1 MNNRNLVRN
10 IKLLLAFFS
19 VCFFGIII
27 YLTYFSLY
35 KSEEVALDVSNPRIR
50 AEEEDVLRGSILD
63 RDGNKI
69 AYSQKTEDGK
79 QKRIYNN
86 GEAYAHILGYSS
98 YVYGK
103 TGLELAYNNI
113 LLGKK
118 YGGDIL
124 QVLFQGIKGGFSS
137 NERYGYDV
145 YLSIDKDAQNAAYKM
160 LGNDKGA
167 VAAVNTK
174 TGEIIALVSK
184 PTFSPGLI
192 DTKFD
197 EYNNDKKGT
206 PFVNRAAQG
215 YYAPGSVFKIVTAA
229 AALENN
235 PEIADETFNCVG
247 GLKIGTYTLRDHG
260 GAVHGKV
267 SLNKA
272 FRVSCNN
279 AFGLI
284 GIELGYDKLED
295 MAEKF
300 MFNQEIEVSDIHDS
314 LNIRAGNIK
323 IDDEK
328 MKALVAQDAI
338 GQHGVTTNPLHMALI
353 TSAIANDGV
362 MMKPYIVK
370 EVKDRDGNIIEK
382 EKPEELRTVISKN
395 TADKI
400 KEYMVD
406 VVKSGTGTRAKISGI
421 TVGGKT
427 GSAENENYEETHSW
441 FTAFAPAED
450 PEIAVAV
457 IVEEGG
463 QGGKRAAEIAREVIE
478 AYLKK

>member
-19 VCFFGIII
+19 ICFLGIIV
-27 YLTYFSLY
+27 YLTHFSLY
-35 KSEEVALDVSNPRIR
+35 KAEEVALDVSNPRIR
-50 AEEEDVLRGSILD
+50 AEEENILRGSILD

-69 AYSQKTEDGK
+69 AYSQKTEGGK

-86 GEAYAHILGYSS
+86 GEVYAHILGYSS

-103 TGLELAYNNI
+103 TGLELAYNDI
-113 LLGKK
+113 LLGKG

-124 QVLFQGIKGGFSS
+124 QVLFQGIKSGFTS
-137 NERYGYDV
+137 NERNGYDV
-145 YLSIDKDAQNAAYKM
+145 YLSIDKEAQNAAYKM
-160 LGNDKGA
+160 LGDNKGA

-174 TGEIIALVSK
+174 TGEIIAMVSK
-184 PTFSPGLI
+184 PSFSPELI

-215 YYAPGSVFKIVTAA
+215 YYAPGSVFKIVTSA
-229 AALENN
+229 AALEKN
-235 PEIADETFNCVG
+235 PEIADETYNCVG

-260 GAVHGKV
+260 GVVHGKV
-267 SLNKA
+267 SLKSA

-284 GIELGYDKLED
+284 GIELGYDKLKD
-295 MAEKF
+295 MAERF
-300 MFNQEIEVSDIHDS
+300 MFNREIEVNDVHDS
-314 LNIRAGNIK
+314 INIKSGSIK
-323 IDDEK
+323 IDDK
-328 MKALVAQDAI
+328 NMKALIAQDAI
-338 GQHGVTTNPLHMALI
+338 GQHGVTTNPLHMALV
-353 TSAIANDGV
+353 TSAIANNGV

-370 EVKDRDGNIIEK
+370 EVKDINGNVIEK
-382 EKPEELRTVISKN
+382 EKPEELERVISKN

-463 QGGKRAAEIAREVIE
+463 VGGKKAAEIAREVIK

>member
-10 IKLLLAFFS
+10 IKMLLIFFS
-19 VCFFGIII
+19 LSFLGIIV

-35 KSEEVALDVSNPRIR
+35 KSEKIALDVSNPRIR
-50 AEEEDVLRGSILD
+50 AEEEDILRGSILD
-63 RDGNKI
+63 RNGNKI
-69 AYSQKTEDGK
+69 AYSQRTEDGR
-79 QKRIYNN
+79 QKRIYNK
-86 GEAYAHILGYSS
+86 GEVYAHILGYSS

-113 LLGKK
+113 LLGKE
-118 YGGDIL
+118 YGGD
-124 QVLFQGIKGGFSS
+124 VLEVIFQGIKNGFKS
-137 NERYGYDV
+137 NDRRGYDV
-145 YLSIDKDAQNAAYKM
+145 KLSIDKEAQEAAYKM

-167 VAAVNTK
+167 VAAINPK
-174 TGEIIALVSK
+174 TGEILALVSK
-184 PTFSPGLI
+184 PTFNPGLI
-192 DTKFD
+192 DIKFE
-197 EYNNDKKGT
+197 EYNSDNKGT
-206 PFVNRAAQG
+206 PFVNRASKG

-229 AALENN
+229 AAIENK
-235 PEIADETFNCVG
+235 PQITDETFNCVG
-247 GLKIGTYTLRDHG
+247 GLKIGNYTLSDHG
-260 GAVHGKV
+260 GTVHGKV

-295 MAEKF
+295 MAERF
-300 MFNQEIEVSDIHDS
+300 MFNKEIEVSDIHDS
-314 LNIRAGNIK
+314 LNIRTGNIK
-323 IDDEK
+323 IDDEN
-328 MKALVAQDAI
+328 MKALIAQDAI
-338 GQHGVTTNPLHMALI
+338 GQHRVTTNPLHMALI
-353 TSAIANDGV
+353 TSAIANNGV

-370 EVKDRDGNIIEK
+370 EVRSSDGSIIER
-382 EKPEELRTVISKN
+382 EKHEKLSTAVSRE

-400 KEYMVD
+400 KGYMIET
-406 VVKSGTGTRAKISGI
+406 VKSGTATRAKITGV

-427 GSAENENYEETHSW
+427 GSAENENHEETHSW

-463 QGGKRAAEIAREVIE
+463 QGGKRAAEIAREVIK

>member
-19 VCFFGIII
+19 ICFLGIIV
-27 YLTYFSLY
+27 YLTHFSLY
-35 KSEEVALDVSNPRIR
+35 ESEKVVIDASNPRIR

-69 AYSQKTEDGK
+69 AYSQKTEGIK

-86 GEAYAHILGYSS
+86 GEAYAHILGYNS
-98 YVYGK
+98 YIYGK
-103 TGLELAYNNI
+103 TGIELAYNDI
-113 LLGKK
+113 LLGRG
-118 YGGDIL
+118 YGGDLL
-124 QVLFQGIKGGFSS
+124 QVIFQGIRGGFTS
-137 NERYGYDV
+137 NEKKGYDI
-145 YLSIDKDAQNAAYKM
+145 YLSIDNEAQKAAYKM
-160 LGNDKGA
+160 LGSDKGA
-167 VAAVNTK
+167 VAAINTK
-174 TGEIIALVSK
+174 TGEIIAMVSK
-184 PTFSPGLI
+184 PSFNPELI
-192 DTKFD
+192 DTKFK

-215 YYAPGSVFKIVTAA
+215 YYAPGSVFKIVTSA
-229 AALENN
+229 AALEKE
-235 PEIADETFNCVG
+235 PKIANETYNCVG
-247 GLKIGTYTLRDHG
+247 GLKIGNYTLSDHG

-267 SLNKA
+267 SLKSA

-284 GIELGYDKLED
+284 GIELGYDKLKD

-300 MFNQEIEVSDIHDS
+300 MFNREIKVNDLHDS
-314 LNIRAGNIK
+314 IKIKAGSIK
-323 IDDEK
+323 IDNK
-328 MKALVAQDAI
+328 NMKALIAQDAI
-338 GQHGVTTNPLHMALI
+338 GQHGVTTNPLHMALV
-353 TSAIANDGV
+353 TSAIANNGV

-370 EVKDRDGNIIEK
+370 EIKDKSGNTIDK
-382 EKPEELRTVISKN
+382 AKPEELETAVSKN

-406 VVKSGTGTRAKISGI
+406 VVKSGTGTRAKISGV

-427 GSAENENYEETHSW
+427 GSAENENHEETHSW

-450 PEIAVAV
+450 PQIAVAV

-463 QGGKRAAEIAREVIE
+463 VGGKRAAEIAREVIK